1 MSGET
6 ANAAGEALL
15 RRLRRLMARA
25 GVVKGT
31 DRDQLLA
38 LLDDLETTRRGLL
51 RECVEIEG
59 QMKQATARTTA
70 IGAYLRSSQ
79 AGRGKPQH

>member
-1 MSGET
+1 MPGET

-15 RRLRRLMARA
+15 RRLRRLLARA
-25 GVVKGT
+25 GTVKAT

-38 LLDDLETTRRGLL
+38 LFDDLETTRRGLL
-51 RECVEIEG
+51 RECAEIEG

-70 IGAYLRSSQ
+70 IGAYLRNSQ